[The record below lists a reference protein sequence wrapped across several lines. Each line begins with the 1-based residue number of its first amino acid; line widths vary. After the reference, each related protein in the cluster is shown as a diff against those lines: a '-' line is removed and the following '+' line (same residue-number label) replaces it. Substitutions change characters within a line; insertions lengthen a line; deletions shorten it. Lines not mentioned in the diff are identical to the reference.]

1 MKLTVLLLILL
12 LPLLTLAQQSDSQIA
27 YNYYNNKEYSKAA
40 EYFLQLYERTH
51 SRNYLDFHIVSL
63 INGKEYDKA
72 ETTLRKYIKT
82 DESNKEYLI
91 NLGYV
96 YEQQGKMSKAEDC
109 FDKAVKKL
117 IPYQNDIINVA
128 NYFRNILA
136 YDWATKTY
144 LKGRELLKQPNA
156 FSSELGDNYMM
167 ARDYEQMTDLFFQSL
182 EIKPGEINNITSK
195 LRFAR
200 TYDVGG
206 NVDMLLEDRL
216 SIIFKNPK
224 YNSVFDELAVWLA
237 LQKSDYTKAFS
248 HAVLLN
254 TKAENKVNIYIDIA
268 RESSASK
275 QYTIALNAYN
285 KVLEKGKENND
296 FYNIAVKEILSCK
309 YAEIQEKQPD
319 LTPYKELAGECEKY
333 MKETGYNAG
342 NIDIITMLSD
352 IYAYQLNLPDSSN
365 QILQRGGNIPRLDNR
380 TLNTIKSK
388 RADLLAFMDNP
399 WEATILYTQ
408 IEKANPNND
417 VGYEAKLKKAFLAYY
432 AGDLL
437 WAKAQF
443 DVLKGSTSKL
453 ISNDAIKMS
462 HFINNNYDEDSDNK
476 EMLRTAE
483 AEYLIYRKRNMEAK
497 LVLDSI
503 ITAAAPGVSDYA
515 ALQKAQ
521 VFISE
526 FNYNEA
532 ESILTKLKN
541 TSEQTYI
548 KAEAIYELAG
558 LKAKTAAV
566 PEAMELYKSL
576 VSDYPGSVHSID
588 AGRLYRELEKN

>member
-1 MKLTVLLLILL
+1 MKLTVLLFILL
-12 LPLLTLAQQSDSQIA
+12 FPLLTLAQQSDSQIA

-51 SRNYLDFHIVSL
+51 SRSYLDFHIVSL

-72 ETTLRKYIKT
+72 ETTLRKYMKT

-200 TYDVGG
+200 TYDVGA

-224 YNSVFDELAVWLA
+224 YNPVFDELAVWLA
-237 LQKSDYTKAFS
+237 LQKSDYTKALS
-248 HAVLLN
+248 HAILLN
-254 TKAENKVNIYIDIA
+254 IKSENKINIYIDIA
-268 RESSASK
+268 REASASR

-296 FYNIAVKEILSCK
+296 FYNIAEKEILSCK
-309 YAEIQEKQPD
+309 YAETQEKQPD
-319 LTPYKELAGECEKY
+319 PIQYKKLAGECEKY
-333 MKETGYNAG
+333 IKETGYNTG

-380 TLNTIKSK
+380 ILNTIKSK

-462 HFINNNYDEDSDNK
+462 HFINNNYEEDSDNK

-483 AEYLIYRKRNMEAK
+483 AEYLIYRKRDVEAK

-503 ITAAAPGVSDYA
+503 ITAAVPGVADYA

-558 LKAKTAAV
+558 LKAKTAAI

-576 VSDYPGSVHSID
+576 VSNYPGSVYSIE

>member
-1 MKLTVLLLILL
+1 MKLTVLLFILL
-12 LPLLTLAQQSDSQIA
+12 FPLLALAQQSDSQIA

-51 SRNYLDFHIVSL
+51 SRNYLDFHIISL

-72 ETTLRKYIKT
+72 ETTLKKYIKT

-96 YEQQGKMSKAEDC
+96 YEQQGNMNKAEDC

-117 IPYQNDIINVA
+117 IPYQNDITNVA
-128 NYFRNILA
+128 NCFRNILA

-156 FSSELGDNYMM
+156 FLSELGDNYMM
-167 ARDYEQMTDLFFQSL
+167 ARDYGQMTNLFFQSL

-216 SIIFKNPK
+216 AIIFKNPK
-224 YNSVFDELAVWLA
+224 YNPVFDELAVWLA
-237 LQKSDYTKAFS
+237 LQKNDYTKAFS

-254 TKAENKVNIYIDIA
+254 TKSENKINIYIDIA
-268 RESSASK
+268 REASTSK
-275 QYTIALNAYN
+275 QYTVALNAYN
-285 KVLEKGKENND
+285 KVLEKGKANND
-296 FYNIAVKEILSCK
+296 FYNIAEKEILSCK
-309 YAEIQEKQPD
+309 YAEIQDRLPD
-319 LTPYKELAGECEKY
+319 HIQYRNLADECEKY
-333 MKETGYNAG
+333 MKETGYTTG

-365 QILQRGGNIPRLDNR
+365 QILQKGGNIPRLDNR
-380 TLNTIKSK
+380 TSSAIKSK

-462 HFINNNYDEDSDNK
+462 HFINNNYEEDSDN
-476 EMLRTAE
+476 EQMLRTAE
-483 AEYLIYRKRNMEAK
+483 AEYLIYKKREVEAK

-503 ITAAAPGVSDYA
+503 MTAAVPGIADYA

-521 VFISE
+521 LLISE
-526 FNYNEA
+526 FNYNDA
-532 ESILTKLKN
+532 ESILIKLKN
-541 TSEQTYI
+541 TSEQIYI

-558 LKAKTAAV
+558 LKARTSAI

-576 VSDYPGSVHSID
+576 VSDYPGSVYSID

>member
-156 FSSELGDNYMM
+156 FSSELGDNYVM

-309 YAEIQEKQPD
+309 YTEIQEKQPD

-483 AEYLIYRKRNMEAK
+483 AEYLIYRKRNVEAK

-532 ESILTKLKN
+532 ESILMKLKN